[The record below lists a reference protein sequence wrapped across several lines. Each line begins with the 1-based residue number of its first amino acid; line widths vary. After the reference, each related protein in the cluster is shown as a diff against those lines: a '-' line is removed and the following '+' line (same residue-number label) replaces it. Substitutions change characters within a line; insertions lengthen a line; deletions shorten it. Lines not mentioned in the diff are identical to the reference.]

1 MSNKSNKYSS
11 LIKIFKKKKNNI
23 MMIIRWMKK
32 NKNDDKNDAS

>member
-11 LIKIFKKKKNNI
+11 LIKIFKKKKSNI
-23 MMIIRWMKK
+23 MMIRWMKK